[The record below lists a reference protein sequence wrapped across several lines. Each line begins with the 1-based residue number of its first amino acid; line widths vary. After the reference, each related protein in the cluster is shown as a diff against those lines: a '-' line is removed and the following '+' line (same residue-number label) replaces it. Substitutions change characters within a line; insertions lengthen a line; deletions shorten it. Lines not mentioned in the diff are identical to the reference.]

1 MGKSGSGKSTLLKL
15 LYSYY
20 KVGRGTIMINDIDI
34 NDYAL
39 SDIRDNI
46 GYISQNETLYTDTVK
61 NNVILDRDCS
71 YDDFLKVCKRTYVD
85 EIVSSSPLGFDTFL
99 EENGINISGGQRQR
113 IVLAR
118 MLLKKWQILLI
129 DEGLSQL
136 DVNLE
141 RKVLKNLFRDY
152 NDKTIIVVSHRNDN
166 IDLYDKVVYLKDGIV
181 TETEKRSSFYEKRNN
196 VI

>member
-99 EENGINISGGQRQR
+99 EENGINI
-113 IVLAR
+113 
-118 MLLKKWQILLI
+118 
-129 DEGLSQL
+129 
-136 DVNLE
+136 
-141 RKVLKNLFRDY
+141 
-152 NDKTIIVVSHRNDN
+152 
-166 IDLYDKVVYLKDGIV
+166 
-181 TETEKRSSFYEKRNN
+181 
-196 VI
+196 

>member
-1 MGKSGSGKSTLLKL
+1 
-15 LYSYY
+15 
-20 KVGRGTIMINDIDI
+20 
-34 NDYAL
+34 
-39 SDIRDNI
+39 
-46 GYISQNETLYTDTVK
+46 
-61 NNVILDRDCS
+61 
-71 YDDFLKVCKRTYVD
+71 
-85 EIVSSSPLGFDTFL
+85 
-99 EENGINISGGQRQR
+99 
-113 IVLAR
+113 

-181 TETEKRSSFYEKRNN
+181 TETEKRSSFYEKRNY